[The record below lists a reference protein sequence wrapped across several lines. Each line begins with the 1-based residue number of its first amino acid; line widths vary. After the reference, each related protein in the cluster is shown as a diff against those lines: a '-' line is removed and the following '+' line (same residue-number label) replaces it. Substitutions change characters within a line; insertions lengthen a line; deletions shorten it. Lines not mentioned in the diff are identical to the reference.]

1 MFPVIVHNLPW
12 MIEGSIHKFQ
22 RGEIPP
28 ARPTL
33 THTVSIGSIHPF
45 CILPINPNTVHHRST
60 MLALMHIR
68 HQAHQGSSIKDGLRT
83 LGESDSSGI
92 TVYSFDVSLISF
104 EFACFIGLY
113 SYSWL
118 VGRNALKRG

>member
-1 MFPVIVHNLPW
+1 MFPVIVQKLPW
-12 MIEGSIHKFQ
+12 LIEGSIHKFQ
-22 RGEIPP
+22 RGKIHP

-33 THTVSIGSIHPF
+33 THIVSIGSIHSL
-45 CILPINPNTVHHRST
+45 CILPINPTTVHHRST

-92 TVYSFDVSLISF
+92 TVYIFDVSLSSF
-104 EFACFIGLY
+104 RFVCFIRLY
-113 SYSWL
+113 SY
-118 VGRNALKRG
+118 GRL